1 MRSISWPGKRRY
13 CRDCFTLIEL
23 LVVIAIIAILA
34 ALLLPALSMAKFRA
48 RVMNCTSNYKQWGTV
63 VNMYANDNP
72 QGWLPDADSRP
83 GSSNY
88 IGGVSGGN
96 VWDVDINFVPTLVPY
111 GLTVPMWYCPVRIQE
126 WLDINALYRQLY
138 HTNIIQPRDI
148 VRAMGYP
155 APGGKNFLRIPQAY
169 WVPRQMGPYAT
180 KQPQPDMF
188 GGQSPGP
195 PDPWPMKNTDKS
207 IGTKPFISDECQG
220 GNSIDLNQVGYT
232 YTANNIH
239 FYNGHFLGGKLQSVN
254 VGFVDGHVE
263 THHAGKIQWQWV
275 WTGGPTVWFY

>member
-88 IGGVSGGN
+88 IGGISGGN
-96 VWDVDINFVPTLVPY
+96 IWDVDINFVTTLEPY
-111 GLTVPMWYCPVRIQE
+111 GLTLHMWYCPARPQE
-126 WLDINALYRQLY
+126 WLDINTWYNQKY
-138 HTNIIQPRDI
+138 HSQIVLLRDI

-155 APGGKNFLRIPQAY
+155 PPGGKNFLRIPQAY
-169 WVPRQMGPYAT
+169 YVPRTMGPYT
-180 KQPQPDMF
+180 VKQPQPNTAM
-188 GGQSPGP
+188 GQL
-195 PDPWPMKNTDKS
+195 PDPWPSKTTDKS
-207 IGTKPFISDECQG
+207 VATRPFISDTCQG
-220 GNSIDLNQVGYT
+220 GSGTNLSQVSAYILDTTSG
-232 YTANNIH
+232 IK
-239 FYNGHFLGGKLQSVN
+239 FYNAHFLNGKLANLN

-263 THHAGKIQWQWV
+263 THSAGKIQWQWT
-275 WTGGPTVWFY
+275 WAGGPSAWFY